1 MPDATAAAT
10 LDIPTTPDTTR
21 KEEKPALIGADKQT
35 FLVGEHI
42 YLRPLNDDDAA
53 AGTAWR
59 QTVFPQST
67 ATTEA
72 WIEEHIAKGDAEE
85 RELFAIV
92 RRADDR
98 IVGSIALDYD
108 HTLTVVLARIDPI
121 FGAAGQAWKAE
132 AILLV
137 ARWQVLERHRMMV
150 HTDLPASDA
159 ETLRALTEGGM
170 REIARFREAY
180 VADGRRV
187 DRVVLDFPHPKWVAR
202 LGDPLALE
210 LPRSGTG
217 EPRPVPAKGS
227 LAVGE
232 TPPPGAKLIGQRVYL
247 RPFVKADADQAA
259 IWEMRDPE
267 ADFSLGRGAESPAT
281 FTRKALEEQK
291 KGDWPTTIS
300 YMVCLRESEEPIGW
314 VSLED
319 IDWVARTAETAS
331 WLFRHDL
338 RGGGYGSEA
347 KHLLLEH
354 AFDHLRLHMVHSWV
368 LFNNTRSAA
377 ALRKQGYTEAGRA
390 TWCFPYKGS
399 LGNMVVFDLLADEW
413 RALPRN

>member
-1 MPDATAAAT
+1 MPEAT
-10 LDIPTTPDTTR
+10 LDTPTTDATG
-21 KEEKPALIGADKQT
+21 KDEKPSLIGADKQT

-59 QTVFPQST
+59 QTVFPQSA
-67 ATTEA
+67 ATTEG
-72 WIEEHIAKGDAEE
+72 WIEEHLAKGDTEE
-85 RELFAIV
+85 RDLFAIV
-92 RRADDR
+92 RRTDDR

-108 HTLTVVLARIDPI
+108 HTLTSLLARIDPI
-121 FGAAGQAWKAE
+121 HGDAGQPWKAE

-137 ARWQVLERHRMMV
+137 ARWQVFERHKPMV
-150 HTDLPASDA
+150 HTDIPASDSIA
-159 ETLRALTEGGM
+159 IAALQESGM
-170 REIARFREAY
+170 REIARFREACL
-180 VADGRRV
+180 ADGRRT
-187 DRVVLDFPHPKWVAR
+187 DRLVLDFPHPKWVER
-202 LGDPLALE
+202 LGDPRDTD
-210 LPRSGTG
+210 LPRTGTG
-217 EPRPVPAKGS
+217 EPRPVPAKGT
-227 LAVGE
+227 LATGD
-232 TPPPGAKLIGQRVYL
+232 TPPRGAKLLGQRVFL

-267 ADFSLGRGAESPAT
+267 ADFSLGRGAESPAV
-281 FTRKALEEQK
+281 FARKALEEQK
-291 KGDWPTTIS
+291 QGDWPTTIS
-300 YMVCLRESEEPIGW
+300 YMVCLRETEEPIGW

-377 ALRKQGYTEAGRA
+377 ALRKQGYREAGRA
-390 TWCFPYKGS
+390 TWCFPYKGG

-413 RALPRN
+413 RALPRG